1 MERTEPALV
10 PEWLRCTRNFSG
22 GGASVHL
29 SDASSSVH
37 STRSRPFRSNSEK
50 ESSHYLQRSSSSN
63 SRRSSGI
70 NGSTKHPYSSFS
82 RSHWDRNRDREK
94 EKSISDDIWEHD
106 PLESI
111 LNSRVERNS
120 LRRSQSLVSR
130 KTGEPSPRRVDKK
143 DSPISENG
151 ALSRGSNLNVIQKSV
166 FEKDFPSLGTEDKQ
180 GVAGIRRASSP
191 GLSSAVQSL
200 PVGSSGFLGG
210 EKWTSAL
217 AEVPAAV
224 ANNGTGHSHAQQ
236 NVSTFPNSSS
246 GVSVMAG
253 LNMAEALSQP
263 AARSHANPQL
273 PDKGQ
278 RLEELA
284 IKQSR
289 QLIPVTPS
297 MPKPLILVIDNFTT
311 GYQALPLFINLHVY
325 HVSVFSTTV
334 TAVADYIH
342 GKLIYPF
349 QVPGAGDKLK
359 QSKIALRTN
368 DMTVAPKAV
377 HSLPHSS
384 HSANQSRAGQSRFD
398 SANNPHVGK
407 FLVLKPGCESIPVG
421 QKDVCCATGN
431 ANGKVVKD
439 GQVATGSCTAVAP
452 ISASNSMVSVLENKS
467 AALSLGSRSSMEKK
481 PTQSLAQSRSE
492 FFNLMRRKSSV
503 RAPAVHSDSSLDT
516 LSPSAKTSVENYKEG
531 YAATTT
537 PCVLEN
543 GNQMVCNG
551 DRYDIT
557 EKTRGCLPHVG
568 DSSLSCHGYIYPDA
582 EEAAFLRS
590 LGWEENSGED
600 EGLTEEEINSF
611 YQEYMK
617 QKPSLEVCQSSQPKY
632 PTASKLPNP
641 ISDEVA
647 DSSSPESEAES

>member
-297 MPKPLILVIDNFTT
+297 MPKPL
-311 GYQALPLFINLHVY
+311 
-325 HVSVFSTTV
+325 
-334 TAVADYIH
+334 
-342 GKLIYPF
+342 
-349 QVPGAGDKLK
+349 VPGAGDKLK

>member
-210 EKWTSAL
+210 
-217 AEVPAAV
+217 
-224 ANNGTGHSHAQQ
+224 
-236 NVSTFPNSSS
+236 
-246 GVSVMAG
+246 

-297 MPKPLILVIDNFTT
+297 MPKPL
-311 GYQALPLFINLHVY
+311 
-325 HVSVFSTTV
+325 
-334 TAVADYIH
+334 
-342 GKLIYPF
+342 
-349 QVPGAGDKLK
+349 VPGAGDKLK

>member
-10 PEWLRCTRNFSG
+10 PEWLRCTGNIAG

-50 ESSHYLQRSSSSN
+50 ESSHYLQRSSSSSN

-70 NGSTKHPYSSFS
+70 NGSAKHPYSSFS
-82 RSHWDRNRDREK
+82 RSHWDRNREREK
-94 EKSISDDIWEHD
+94 EKSIYEDIWEHD

-130 KTGEPSPRRVDKK
+130 KTGERSPRRVDKK

-151 ALSRGSNLNVIQKSV
+151 TLSRGSNLNVIQKSV

-180 GVAGIRRASSP
+180 SVAGIRRVSSP

-246 GVSVMAG
+246 GISITAG

-263 AARSHANPQL
+263 AARGHANPQL

-297 MPKPLILVIDNFTT
+297 MPKPL
-311 GYQALPLFINLHVY
+311 
-325 HVSVFSTTV
+325 
-334 TAVADYIH
+334 
-342 GKLIYPF
+342 
-349 QVPGAGDKLK
+349 VPGTGDKLK

-384 HSANQSRAGQSRFD
+384 HSATQSRAGQSRSD
-398 SANNPHVGK
+398 SASNPHVGK
-407 FLVLKPGCESIPVG
+407 FLVLKPGRESIPVG
-421 QKDVCCATGN
+421 QKDVCCATDN
-431 ANGKVVKD
+431 TNGKVVKD
-439 GQVATGSCTAVAP
+439 GQVATGSCTVVAS
-452 ISASNSMVSVLENKS
+452 ISGSNSMVSVLENKS
-467 AALSLGSRSSMEKK
+467 AALSLSSRSSMEKK

-503 RAPAVHSDSSLDT
+503 RAKTSVENHSDSSLDT
-516 LSPSAKTSVENYKEG
+516 LSPSANTSVENCKEG
-531 YAATTT
+531 YASTTT

-557 EKTRGCLPHVG
+557 EKTRGCLPDVG

-582 EEAAFLRS
+582 EEVAFLRS

-600 EGLTEEEINSF
+600 EGLTEEEINAF

-617 QKPSLEVCQSSQPKY
+617 QRPSLEVCQNSQPKY

-647 DSSSPESEAES
+647 DSSSSESEAEA

>member
-10 PEWLRCTRNFSG
+10 PEWLRCTGNIAGS
-22 GGASVHL
+22 GASVHL

-70 NGSTKHPYSSFS
+70 NGSAKHPYSSFS
-82 RSHWDRNRDREK
+82 RSHWDRNREREK
-94 EKSISDDIWEHD
+94 EKSIYEDIWEHD

-111 LNSRVERNS
+111 LNCRVERNS
-120 LRRSQSLVSR
+120 LRRSQSLVSS
-130 KTGEPSPRRVDKK
+130 KTGERSPRRVDKK

-151 ALSRGSNLNVIQKSV
+151 TLSRGSNLNVIQKSV
-166 FEKDFPSLGTEDKQ
+166 FEKDFPSIGTEDKQ
-180 GVAGIRRASSP
+180 GVAGIRRVSSP

-236 NVSTFPNSSS
+236 NVSTFPNLSS
-246 GVSVMAG
+246 GISITAG

-263 AARSHANPQL
+263 AARGHANPQL
-273 PDKGQ
+273 PDKGL

-297 MPKPLILVIDNFTT
+297 MPKPL
-311 GYQALPLFINLHVY
+311 
-325 HVSVFSTTV
+325 
-334 TAVADYIH
+334 
-342 GKLIYPF
+342 
-349 QVPGAGDKLK
+349 VPGTGDKLK

-384 HSANQSRAGQSRFD
+384 HSATQSRAGQSRSD
-398 SANNPHVGK
+398 SASNPHVGK
-407 FLVLKPGCESIPVG
+407 FLVLKPGRESIPVG
-421 QKDVCCATGN
+421 QKDVCCATDN
-431 ANGKVVKD
+431 TNGKVVKD
-439 GQVATGSCTAVAP
+439 GQVATGSCTVVAS

-492 FFNLMRRKSSV
+492 FFNLMRRKSSA
-503 RAPAVHSDSSLDT
+503 RAKTSVENHSDSSLDT
-516 LSPSAKTSVENYKEG
+516 LSPSANTSVENCKEG

-543 GNQMVCNG
+543 GNQMLCNG
-551 DRYDIT
+551 DRCDIT
-557 EKTRGCLPHVG
+557 EKTRGCLPDVG

-582 EEAAFLRS
+582 EEVAFLRS

-600 EGLTEEEINSF
+600 EGLTEEEINAF
-611 YQEYMK
+611 YQEYMN
-617 QKPSLEVCQSSQPKY
+617 QRPSMEVCQSSQPKY

-647 DSSSPESEAES
+647 DSSSSEPEAEA

>member
-10 PEWLRCTRNFSG
+10 PEWLRCTGNIAG

-29 SDASSSVH
+29 SDASSPVH
-37 STRSRPFRSNSEK
+37 STRSRPFSSNSEK

-70 NGSTKHPYSSFS
+70 NGSAKHPYSSFS

-94 EKSISDDIWEHD
+94 EKSISEDIWEHD
-106 PLESI
+106 PSDPLASI
-111 LNSRVERNS
+111 LNSRVERNA

-143 DSPISENG
+143 DSPISGNG
-151 ALSRGSNLNVIQKSV
+151 VLSRGSNLNVILKSV

-180 GVAGIRRASSP
+180 GVAGIRRVSSP

-200 PVGSSGFLGG
+200 PMGSSGFLGG

-217 AEVPAAV
+217 AEVPTAV

-246 GVSVMAG
+246 GVSSTVG

-263 AARSHANPQL
+263 AARIHANPQL

-297 MPKPLILVIDNFTT
+297 MPKPL
-311 GYQALPLFINLHVY
+311 
-325 HVSVFSTTV
+325 
-334 TAVADYIH
+334 
-342 GKLIYPF
+342 
-349 QVPGAGDKLK
+349 VPGTGDKLK

-384 HSANQSRAGQSRFD
+384 HSANQSRVGQSRSD
-398 SANNPHVGK
+398 SASNPHVGK
-407 FLVLKPGCESIPVG
+407 FLVLKPGRESILVG

-439 GQVATGSCTAVAP
+439 GQVATGSCTAVAS
-452 ISASNSMVSVLENKS
+452 ISASNPMVSILENKS

-492 FFNLMRRKSSV
+492 FFNLMRRKTSV
-503 RAPAVHSDSSLDT
+503 CAPAIHSDSSLDT
-516 LSPSAKTSVENYKEG
+516 LSPSAKTSVENCKEG
-531 YAATTT
+531 YAATNT

-557 EKTRGCLPHVG
+557 EKTRGCLPDVG
-568 DSSLSCHGYIYPDA
+568 DSSLSSHGSIYPDA

-600 EGLTEEEINSF
+600 EGLTEEEINAF

-617 QKPSLEVCQSSQPKY
+617 QRPSMEVCQSSEPKY

-641 ISDEVA
+641 ISDEVS
-647 DSSSPESEAES
+647 DSSSSESEAEA